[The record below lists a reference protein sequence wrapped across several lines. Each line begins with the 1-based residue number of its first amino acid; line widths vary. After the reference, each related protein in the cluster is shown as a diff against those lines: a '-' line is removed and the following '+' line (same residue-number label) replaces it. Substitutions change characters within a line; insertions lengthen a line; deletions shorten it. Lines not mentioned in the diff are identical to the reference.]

1 MKKLVSLI
9 LMTALLICG
18 LVSCKTPAA
27 DGDLAAVQS
36 AGKIIVGITDYAP
49 MDYKDENG
57 NWIGFDAELS
67 QMFAESLGVT
77 CEFFEIADWNN
88 KVADINTKNID
99 LIWNGMTASEEL
111 GTKIAFSTAYAKNEQ
126 VLVVKN
132 GSAVTPET
140 VAQYKVA
147 VEKGSA
153 GNAVATDVIGVAA
166 ANLYEAEKQLDALL
180 EVAAGTSDVAI
191 VDLTLATSVLGKG
204 EFANLMVIEGTDYGA
219 EVFAVGLKNGSDLQ
233 AKLNEF
239 LAAKYEDGTLA
250 ALAAKYE
257 SVVINEEAFN

>member
-1 MKKLVSLI
+1 MA
-9 LMTALLICG
+9 ALLLCCF
-18 LVSCKTPAA
+18 VSCNNTAA
-27 DGDLAAVQS
+27 SGDLAAVQS

-57 NWIGFDAELS
+57 NWIGFDAELA

-140 VAQYKVA
+140 VA
-147 VEKGSA
+147 
-153 GNAVATDVIGVAA
+153 N
-166 ANLYEAEKQLDALL
+166 
-180 EVAAGTSDVAI
+180 
-191 VDLTLATSVLGKG
+191 
-204 EFANLMVIEGTDYGA
+204 
-219 EVFAVGLKNGSDLQ
+219 
-233 AKLNEF
+233 
-239 LAAKYEDGTLA
+239 
-250 ALAAKYE
+250 
-257 SVVINEEAFN
+257 